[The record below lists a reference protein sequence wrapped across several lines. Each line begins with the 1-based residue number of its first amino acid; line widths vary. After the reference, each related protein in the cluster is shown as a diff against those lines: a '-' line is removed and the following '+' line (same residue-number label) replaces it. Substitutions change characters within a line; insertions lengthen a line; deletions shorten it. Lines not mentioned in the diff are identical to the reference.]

1 MFEIIDEAPQEG
13 AIIKVIG
20 VGGCGGN
27 AVEHMIVRGLSGVEF
42 ISANTDAQALKRST
56 APVQLQLG
64 STLTRGLG
72 AGAKPEIGR
81 DAANEDRD
89 RIMELIDGADMLF
102 ITAGMGGGTGT
113 GAAPVIA
120 DIAKTHEHPDRRR
133 RHAAV
138 RVRGQAADASRRAGI
153 EELAKKVDS
162 LIIIPNDKLMQV
174 LGEDVSVLDAYAAA
188 NDVLHGAVSGI
199 AEVINNAGL
208 VNVDFADV
216 RTVMGEV
223 GMAMMGSATANG
235 ADRARLAAE
244 AAVRS
249 PLLEDVNLQGARGV
263 LVNITASAGLRM
275 KEYHEVMNTIKEFT
289 ADDAMVIVGTV
300 IDDAMEDRLRVTM
313 VATGLGGAA
322 AKQQRAPSIALVEPA
337 QVVQRTGTDNVGV
350 TVESINYE
358 DLDQPAVVRRGR
370 TPPRGSGAGL
380 RRRRDP
386 GLFAQ
391 AGGLTGRSR
400 RGRKAIAFA
409 QRPRFRGARADL
421 WP

>member
-1 MFEIIDEAPQEG
+1 MFEIIDQSPQEG

-27 AVEHMIVRGLSGVEF
+27 AVEHMIVRGVGGVEF
-42 ISANTDAQALKRST
+42 ICANTDAQALKRST

-64 STLTRGLG
+64 SNLTRGLG

-81 DAANEDRD
+81 DAAMEDRD
-89 RIMELIDGADMLF
+89 RISEMIDGADMLF

-120 DIAKTHEHPDRRR
+120 DIAKSMGILTV
-133 RHAAV
+133 AV
-138 RVRGQAADASRRAGI
+138 VTRPFLFEGKRQRVAQAGI

-162 LIIIPNDKLMQV
+162 LIIIPNNKLMEV
-174 LGEDVSVLDAYAAA
+174 LGDDVSLLDAYAAA
-188 NDVLHGAVSGI
+188 NDVLHSAVSGI

-223 GMAMMGSATANG
+223 GMAMMGSATAAG
-235 ADRARLAAE
+235 TERARLAAQQ
-244 AAVRS
+244 AVKS
-249 PLLEDVNLQGARGV
+249 PLLEDVNLLGARGV
-263 LVNITASAGLRM
+263 LVNITASAGLKMR
-275 KEYHEVMNTIKEFT
+275 EYHEVMNTIKEFT
-289 ADDAMVIVGTV
+289 AEDAMVIVGTV

-322 AKQQRAPSIALVEPA
+322 ARQQRAPNIQLVEPVIA
-337 QVVQRTGTDNVGV
+337 RTGTDGVGLAMAQ
-350 TVESINYE
+350 INYE

-370 TPPRGSGAGL
+370 GTPSVGSSSPAYDTSEIPAFL
-380 RRRRDP
+380 RK
-386 GLFAQ
+386 Q
-391 AGGLTGRSR
+391 A
-400 RGRKAIAFA
+400 
-409 QRPRFRGARADL
+409 D
-421 WP
+421 